1 MAQPTGSK
9 LSLPLMILAFLT
21 VAGFVYWL
29 SVTAQPTE
37 VPVAQEEEEEPA
49 LELGLEVFQ
58 TRTMEVVG
66 QRVRLAG
73 VQVAALLGTQAFW
86 FEFPDGNIYL
96 TRVGPEL
103 AATGLLVEEGDEVRV
118 TGVVREMNDQV
129 LDEWVNQGVIPSDAR
144 DMAAFA
150 QTFIEAD
157 DIQIQMPDGME
168 TPPSGADEDR

>member
-9 LSLPLMILAFLT
+9 LSLPLMILAFLA

-37 VPVAQEEEEEPA
+37 IPVAEEEEEEPA

-58 TRTMEVVG
+58 TRSAEVVG
-66 QRVRLAG
+66 QRVRLQD
-73 VQVAALLGTQAFW
+73 VQVAALLGVQAFW

-96 TRVGPEL
+96 ARVGPEL
-103 AATGLLVEEGDEVRV
+103 AGAGFQLEEGDELQL
-118 TGVVREMNDQV
+118 TGVVREMNDEV
-129 LDEWVNQGVIPSDAR
+129 LDEWVNQGVIPTDAR

-157 DIQIQMPDGME
+157 DIQIQVPEGVE
-168 TPPSGADEDR
+168 APPSGDDDR